1 MTATSTPA
9 DSTATESTATPQSIE
24 GEPAMTTTTT
34 VAALNTGRETTP
46 DEPSATENA
55 QGAGIEQRE
64 TEHVDPAGTGSARAD
79 TWLRTAAGHTGVW
92 LDPGAGRAPP
102 LSRGFVGSVRAPP

>member
-1 MTATSTPA
+1 
-9 DSTATESTATPQSIE
+9 
-24 GEPAMTTTTT
+24 MTTTTT
-34 VAALNTGRETTP
+34 VTALHTGRETTP

-79 TWLRTAAGHTGVW
+79 TAGGNGRAHRLVW
-92 LDPGAGRAPP
+92 LDPPGAGRAPHS
-102 LSRGFVGSVRAPP
+102 LAASSGR